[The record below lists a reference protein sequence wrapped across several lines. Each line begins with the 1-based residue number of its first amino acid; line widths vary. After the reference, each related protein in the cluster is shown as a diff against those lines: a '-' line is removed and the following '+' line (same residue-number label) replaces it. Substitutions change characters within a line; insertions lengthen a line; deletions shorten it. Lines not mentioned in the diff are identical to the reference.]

1 MHSCTCTI
9 RNATNG
15 NWDDKLFLSTHKW
28 LLYGV
33 NKRKCQ
39 KNTKIKSQSII
50 RPKCLANFVHIWRVW
65 WCFSNVFTFTTFHCS
80 CILIH
85 FPSALPALFPVFL
98 YSLNI
103 DAGEN
108 ALHFHGA
115 ATNFYSIFQLTDL
128 FKKNLVVFR
137 LI

>member
-15 NWDDKLFLSTHKW
+15 NWDDKMFLSSHKW

-85 FPSALPALFPVFL
+85 FPSALPALFPVFYIL
-98 YSLNI
+98 WILML
-103 DAGEN
+103 AKM
-108 ALHFHGA
+108 LC
-115 ATNFYSIFQLTDL
+115 IFMVQLRIFTQYFNWPICL
-128 FKKNLVVFR
+128 KKTWSFFV
-137 LI
+137 